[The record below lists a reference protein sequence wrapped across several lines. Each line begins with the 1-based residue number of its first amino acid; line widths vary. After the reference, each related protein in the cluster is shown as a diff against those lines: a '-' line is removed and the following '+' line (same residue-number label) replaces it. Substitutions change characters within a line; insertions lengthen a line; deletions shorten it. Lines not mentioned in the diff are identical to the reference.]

1 MRPLF
6 NAILFL
12 AWIAAYLIAIS
23 WVARCRKTQV
33 HALGPTRHTEYRTD
47 KDIGLRLAI
56 LFVGAVLLFVAYLA
70 THMVGRYF

>member
-1 MRPLF
+1 MRPLV
-6 NAILFL
+6 NTILFL

-23 WVARCRKTQV
+23 WVARYRKTQV
-33 HALGPTRHTEYRTD
+33 HALGPTRYTDYRTD
-47 KDIGLRLAI
+47 KDMGLRLAI